1 MVILW
6 LFIGDSAMVKQV
18 IIDKGI
24 PFLEGVFPPEIEVL
38 YLSPE
43 DITPEA
49 VRYADALFVRTRTQ
63 INKELLH
70 GSNVRF
76 VATAT
81 IGFDH
86 IDQDYCREAGIHWVS
101 CPGCNAQAVCDYV
114 EEAIATYS
122 AASYSPQSGRPIG
135 GTPSY
140 SSPCER
146 PILGIIGYG
155 HVGKLVAQMAER
167 KGYKV
172 LLSDPPLGIGL
183 PLEQLAPLCDVLT
196 FHTPLTREGEY
207 PTYHLCDANILRLCK
222 PGTLI
227 INAAR
232 GGVIDE
238 QALLSCLSPLAS
250 SPQRLIASI
259 DCWENEPNINQE
271 LLKHIE
277 LASFHIAGYSIQG
290 KMNASEMCLHAFC
303 EFFSLPIL
311 SINKKV
317 VPLQGD
323 SEPGWLKRIS
333 DQLKAQPE
341 HFEQLR
347 KQYKLR

>member
-1 MVILW
+1 
-6 LFIGDSAMVKQV
+6 MVKQV
-18 IIDKGI
+18 VIDKGI

-38 YLSPE
+38 HLSPE

-49 VRYADALFVRTRTQ
+49 VRYADALFVRTRTR

-70 GSNVRF
+70 GSNIRF

-101 CPGCNAQAVCDYV
+101 CPGCNAQAVCEYV
-114 EEAIATYS
+114 EEAIA
-122 AASYSPQSGRPIG
+122 
-135 GTPSY
+135 
-140 SSPCER
+140 SSPHCLIASS
-146 PILGIIGYG
+146 PHCLIASSPLTVGIVGYG

-183 PLEQLAPLCDVLT
+183 PLEQLAPLCDVIT

-207 PTYHLCDANILRLCK
+207 PTYHLCDANILRLCQ

-232 GGVIDE
+232 GGIIDE
-238 QALLSCLSPLAS
+238 QALLSTLNTKHSTLNYKTA
-250 SPQRLIASI
+250 I
-259 DCWENEPNINQE
+259 DCWENEPNLNQD
-271 LLKHIE
+271 LLKHVD

-290 KMNASEMCLHAFC
+290 KMNASEMCLRAFC

-333 DQLKAQPE
+333 AQLKAAPE

>member
-1 MVILW
+1 MI
-6 LFIGDSAMVKQV
+6 KQV
-18 IIDKGI
+18 VIDRGI
-24 PFLEGVFPPEIEVL
+24 PFLDGVFPPEIDVRF
-38 YLSPE
+38 LSPE
-43 DITPEA
+43 EITPQA
-49 VRYADALFVRTRTQ
+49 VRCADALFVRTRTN
-63 INKELLH
+63 INKELLS

-114 EEAIATYS
+114 EEAITS
-122 AASYSPQSGRPIG
+122 IKSDKSELTVGV
-135 GTPSY
+135 
-140 SSPCER
+140 
-146 PILGIIGYG
+146 IGYG
-155 HVGKLVAQMAER
+155 HVGKLVARMAEKR
-167 KGYKV
+167 GYTV

-183 PLEQLAPLCDVLT
+183 SLEQLAPQCDVLT

-207 PTYHLCDANILRLCK
+207 PTYHLCDANILRRCK

-238 QALLSCLSPLAS
+238 QALLSQLSTLNSQLSTA
-250 SPQRLIASI
+250 I
-259 DCWENEPNINQE
+259 DCWDGEPKLNQE
-271 LLKHIE
+271 LLKKVN

-290 KMNASEMCLHAFC
+290 KMNASEMCLRAFC

-311 SINKKV
+311 SINKKA

-323 SEPGWLKRIS
+323 SEKGWLLRITE
-333 DQLKAQPE
+333 QLKANPE
-341 HFEQLR
+341 QFEQFR

>member
-1 MVILW
+1 
-6 LFIGDSAMVKQV
+6 MVKQV

-24 PFLEGVFPPEIEVL
+24 PFLEGVFPPEIDVR

-43 DITPEA
+43 EITPEA

-63 INKELLH
+63 INKGLLH

-86 IDQDYCREAGIHWVS
+86 IDQEFCREAGIHWVS

-114 EEAIATYS
+114 EEAIAYLR
-122 AASYSPQSGRPIG
+122 PQQSQLTIG
-135 GTPSY
+135 VV
-140 SSPCER
+140 
-146 PILGIIGYG
+146 GYG
-155 HVGKLVAQMAER
+155 HVGKLVAQMAQR
-167 KGYKV
+167 RGYQV
-172 LLSDPPLGIGL
+172 LLSDPPLGIGMS
-183 PLEQLAPLCDVLT
+183 LEELAPLCDVLT
-196 FHTPLTREGEY
+196 FHTPLTRTGKY
-207 PTYHLCDANILRLCK
+207 PTYHLCNADILRRCQ
-222 PGTLI
+222 PNTLI

-238 QALLSCLSPLAS
+238 QALLSTLNT
-250 SPQRLIASI
+250 QRSTLNYTTAI
-259 DCWENEPNINQE
+259 DCWENEPNLNQE
-271 LLKHIE
+271 LLKKVD

-290 KMNASEMCLHAFC
+290 KMNASEMCLRAFC

-323 SEPGWLKRIS
+323 SEPSWLKRIS
-333 DQLKAQPE
+333 DQLKAKPE
-341 HFEQLR
+341 YFEQLR
-347 KQYKLR
+347 KSYPLR

>member
-1 MVILW
+1 MI
-6 LFIGDSAMVKQV
+6 KQV
-18 IIDKGI
+18 IIDSGI
-24 PFLEGVFPPEIEVL
+24 PFLEGVFPSEIEVL

-43 DITPEA
+43 QITSEA
-49 VRYADALFVRTRTQ
+49 VRCADALFIRTRTQ

-86 IDQDYCREAGIHWVS
+86 IDQDFCREAGIYWVS

-114 EEAIATYS
+114 EEAIA
-122 AASYSPQSGRPIG
+122 
-135 GTPSY
+135 
-140 SSPCER
+140 SSPHHLIASS
-146 PILGIIGYG
+146 PLTIGIVGYG

-172 LLSDPPLGIGL
+172 LLSDPPLDIGMSL
-183 PLEQLAPLCDVLT
+183 NELAPLCDVLT
-196 FHTPLTREGEY
+196 FHTPLTHEGEH
-207 PTYHLCDANILRLCK
+207 PTYHLCDANILSRFK

-238 QALLSCLSPLAS
+238 QALLSQLSTLNFQLS
-250 SPQRLIASI
+250 TVI
-259 DCWENEPNINQE
+259 DCWEGEPNLNKE
-271 LLKHIE
+271 LLKHVD

-290 KMNASEMCLHAFC
+290 KMNASEMCLRAFC

-311 SINKKV
+311 SINKKA

-323 SEPGWLKRIS
+323 SESGWLKRIS

-347 KQYKLR
+347 KQYRLR

>member
-1 MVILW
+1 MVR
-6 LFIGDSAMVKQV
+6 QV

-24 PFLEGVFPPEIEVL
+24 PFLEGVFPPEIDVR

-43 DITPEA
+43 DITPET
-49 VRYADALFVRTRTQ
+49 VRCADALFVRTRTQ

-101 CPGCNAQAVCDYV
+101 CPGCNALAVCDYV
-114 EEAIATYS
+114 EEAIS
-122 AASYSPQSGRPIG
+122 SIKSGENVLTIG
-135 GTPSY
+135 
-140 SSPCER
+140 
-146 PILGIIGYG
+146 IVGYG
-155 HVGKLVAQMAER
+155 HVGKLVAQMAQR
-167 KGYKV
+167 RGYQV
-172 LLSDPPLGIGL
+172 LLSDPPLGIGMS
-183 PLEQLAPLCDVLT
+183 LEQLAPLCDVLT
-196 FHTPLTREGEY
+196 FHTPLTREGEH
-207 PTYHLCDANILRLCK
+207 PTYHLCNETILRLCK
-222 PGTLI
+222 PNTLL

-238 QALLSCLSPLAS
+238 QALLSTLNTQHSTLNYTTA
-250 SPQRLIASI
+250 I
-259 DCWENEPNINQE
+259 DCWENEPNLNQE
-271 LLKHIE
+271 LLKKVD

-311 SINKKV
+311 SINKKA

-323 SEPGWLKRIS
+323 SEKGWLLRITE
-333 DQLKAQPE
+333 QLKATPE

-347 KQYKLR
+347 KQYRLR

>member
-1 MVILW
+1 
-6 LFIGDSAMVKQV
+6 MVKQV
-18 IIDKGI
+18 VIDKGI

-38 YLSPE
+38 HLSPE

-49 VRYADALFVRTRTQ
+49 VRYADALFVRTRTR

-70 GSNVRF
+70 GSNIRF

-114 EEAIATYS
+114 EEAIA
-122 AASYSPQSGRPIG
+122 
-135 GTPSY
+135 
-140 SSPCER
+140 SSPHR
-146 PILGIIGYG
+146 LIASSPITVGIVGYG

-183 PLEQLAPLCDVLT
+183 PLEQLAPLCDIIT

-232 GGVIDE
+232 GGIIDE
-238 QALLSCLSPLAS
+238 QALLSCLNPLPFRDGMGVGTA
-250 SPQRLIASI
+250 I
-259 DCWENEPNINQE
+259 DCWENEPNLNQD
-271 LLKHIE
+271 LLKHVD

-290 KMNASEMCLHAFC
+290 KMNASEMCLRAFC

-333 DQLKAQPE
+333 AQLKASPE

>member
-1 MVILW
+1 
-6 LFIGDSAMVKQV
+6 MVKQV

-24 PFLEGVFPPEIEVL
+24 PFLEGVFPPEIDVR

-43 DITPEA
+43 EITPET
-49 VRYADALFVRTRTQ
+49 VRCADALFVRTRTK
-63 INKELLH
+63 INKELLQ
-70 GSNVRF
+70 GSNIRF

-114 EEAIATYS
+114 EEAIS
-122 AASYSPQSGRPIG
+122 SIKSGENALTIG
-135 GTPSY
+135 VV
-140 SSPCER
+140 
-146 PILGIIGYG
+146 GYG
-155 HVGKLVAQMAER
+155 HVGQLVAQMAQKR
-167 KGYKV
+167 GYQV
-172 LLSDPPLGIGL
+172 LLSDPPLGIGMS
-183 PLEQLAPLCDVLT
+183 LEQLAPLCDVLT
-196 FHTPLTREGEY
+196 FHTPLTHDGEH

-238 QALLSCLSPLAS
+238 QALLSTLNTKHSTLNYKTA
-250 SPQRLIASI
+250 I
-259 DCWENEPNINQE
+259 DCWENEPNLNQE
-271 LLKHIE
+271 LLKKVD

-290 KMNASEMCLHAFC
+290 KMNASEMCLRAFC

-323 SEPGWLKRIS
+323 SELGWLKRIS
-333 DQLKAQPE
+333 DQLKATPE

-347 KQYKLR
+347 KQYRLR

>member
-1 MVILW
+1 
-6 LFIGDSAMVKQV
+6 MVKQV

-24 PFLEGVFPPEIEVL
+24 PFLEGVFPPEIDVR

-43 DITPEA
+43 EITPEA
-49 VRYADALFVRTRTQ
+49 VRCADALFVRTRTQ
-63 INKELLH
+63 INKELLQ
-70 GSNVRF
+70 GSNIRF

-114 EEAIATYS
+114 EEAIS
-122 AASYSPQSGRPIG
+122 SIKSGENALTIG
-135 GTPSY
+135 
-140 SSPCER
+140 
-146 PILGIIGYG
+146 IVGYG
-155 HVGKLVAQMAER
+155 HVGQLVAQMAQKR
-167 KGYKV
+167 GYQV
-172 LLSDPPLGIGL
+172 LLSDPPLGIGMS
-183 PLEQLAPLCDVLT
+183 LEQLAPLCDVLT
-196 FHTPLTREGEY
+196 FHTPLTREGEH

-222 PGTLI
+222 PNTLI

-232 GGVIDE
+232 GGVVDE
-238 QALLSCLSPLAS
+238 QALIPFLSPLAL
-250 SPQRLIASI
+250 SPRRLIACI
-259 DCWENEPNINQE
+259 DCWEGEPNLNQE
-271 LLKHIE
+271 LLKKVD

-290 KMNASEMCLHAFC
+290 KMNASEMCLRAFC

-311 SINKKV
+311 SINKKA

-323 SEPGWLKRIS
+323 SEKGWLMRITE
-333 DQLKAQPE
+333 QLKASPE

-347 KQYKLR
+347 KQYRLR

>member
-1 MVILW
+1 MLI
-6 LFIGDSAMVKQV
+6 

-24 PFLEGVFPPEIEVL
+24 PFLDGVFGSDIEVL
-38 YLSPE
+38 YLAPE
-43 DITPEA
+43 DITAYVVKE
-49 VRYADALFVRTRTQ
+49 ADALFVRTRTR
-63 INKELLH
+63 IDERLL
-70 GSNVRF
+70 GDSKVRF

-86 IDQDYCREAGIHWVS
+86 IDQEFCHKAGIHWVS

-114 EEAIATYS
+114 EEAIS
-122 AASYSPQSGRPIG
+122 SIKSGESGLTIG
-135 GTPSY
+135 VV
-140 SSPCER
+140 
-146 PILGIIGYG
+146 GYG
-155 HVGKLVAQMAER
+155 HVGKLVASMAEKR
-167 KGYKV
+167 GYKV
-172 LLSDPPLGIGL
+172 LLSDPPLGIGIS
-183 PLEQLAPLCDVLT
+183 LEELAPLCDVLT
-196 FHTPLTREGEY
+196 FHTPLTQEGKY
-207 PTYHLCDANILRLCK
+207 PTYHLCNADIFRLCK
-222 PGTLI
+222 PNTLI

-238 QALLSCLSPLAS
+238 QALLSTVNGQLLTV
-250 SPQRLIASI
+250 I
-259 DCWENEPNINQE
+259 DCWEGEPHLNQE
-271 LLKHIE
+271 LLKKVD

-290 KMNASEMCLHAFC
+290 KMNASEMCLKAFC

-311 SINKKV
+311 SINKKA

-333 DQLKAQPE
+333 DQLKTMPE

>member
-1 MVILW
+1 
-6 LFIGDSAMVKQV
+6 MVKQV
-18 IIDKGI
+18 VIDKGI

-38 YLSPE
+38 HLSPE

-49 VRYADALFVRTRTQ
+49 VRYADALFVRTRTR

-70 GSNVRF
+70 GSNIRF

-101 CPGCNAQAVCDYV
+101 CPGCNAQAVCDYG
-114 EEAIATYS
+114 EEAIA
-122 AASYSPQSGRPIG
+122 
-135 GTPSY
+135 
-140 SSPCER
+140 SSPHR
-146 PILGIIGYG
+146 LIASSPLTVGIVGYG
-155 HVGKLVAQMAER
+155 HVGKLVAQMAQR
-167 KGYKV
+167 RGYQV
-172 LLSDPPLGIGL
+172 LLSDPPLGIGMS
-183 PLEQLAPLCDVLT
+183 LEQLAPLCNVLT
-196 FHTPLTREGEY
+196 FHTPLTHDGEH
-207 PTYHLCDANILRLCK
+207 PTYHLCDETILRLCK
-222 PGTLI
+222 PNTLL

-250 SPQRLIASI
+250 SPHRLIASI
-259 DCWENEPNINQE
+259 DCWENEPNLNQE
-271 LLKHIE
+271 LLKHVD

-290 KMNASEMCLHAFC
+290 KMNASEMCLRAFC

-323 SEPGWLKRIS
+323 SDTGWLQRIS
-333 DQLKAQPE
+333 NQLKARPE
-341 HFEQLR
+341 AFEQLR

>member
-1 MVILW
+1 MI
-6 LFIGDSAMVKQV
+6 KQV
-18 IIDKGI
+18 VIDRGI
-24 PFLEGVFPPEIEVL
+24 PFLDGVFPPEIDVRF
-38 YLSPE
+38 LSPE
-43 DITPEA
+43 EITPQA
-49 VRYADALFVRTRTQ
+49 VRCADALFVRTRTN
-63 INKELLH
+63 INKELLS

-114 EEAIATYS
+114 EEAITS
-122 AASYSPQSGRPIG
+122 IKSDKSELTVGV
-135 GTPSY
+135 
-140 SSPCER
+140 
-146 PILGIIGYG
+146 IGYG
-155 HVGKLVAQMAER
+155 HVGKLVARMAEKR
-167 KGYKV
+167 GYTV

-183 PLEQLAPLCDVLT
+183 SLEQLAPQCDVLT

-207 PTYHLCDANILRLCK
+207 PTYHLCDANILRRCK

-238 QALLSCLSPLAS
+238 QALLSQLSTLV
-250 SPQRLIASI
+250 QRSRSFERMRDKNSQLSTAI
-259 DCWENEPNINQE
+259 DCWDGEPKLNQE
-271 LLKHIE
+271 LLKKVN
-277 LASFHIAGYSIQG
+277 LASFHIAGYSIRG
-290 KMNASEMCLHAFC
+290 KMNASEMCLRAFC

-311 SINKKV
+311 SINKKA

-323 SEPGWLKRIS
+323 SEKGWLLRITE
-333 DQLKAQPE
+333 QLKANPE
-341 HFEQLR
+341 QFEQFR

>member
-1 MVILW
+1 
-6 LFIGDSAMVKQV
+6 MVKQV

-24 PFLEGVFPPEIEVL
+24 PFLEGVFPPEIDVR

-43 DITPEA
+43 DITPET
-49 VRYADALFVRTRTQ
+49 VRCADALFVRTRTQ

-86 IDQDYCREAGIHWVS
+86 IDQDYCREAGIRWVS

-114 EEAIATYS
+114 EEAIS
-122 AASYSPQSGRPIG
+122 SIKSGKNALTIG
-135 GTPSY
+135 
-140 SSPCER
+140 
-146 PILGIIGYG
+146 IVGYG
-155 HVGKLVAQMAER
+155 HVGKLVAQMAQR
-167 KGYKV
+167 RGYQV
-172 LLSDPPLGIGL
+172 LLSDPPLGIGMS
-183 PLEQLAPLCDVLT
+183 LEQLAPLCDVLT

-207 PTYHLCDANILRLCK
+207 PTYHLCDETILRLCK
-222 PGTLI
+222 PNTLL

-250 SPQRLIASI
+250 SPHRLIASI
-259 DCWENEPNINQE
+259 DCWENEPNLNQE
-271 LLKHIE
+271 LLKKVD

-290 KMNASEMCLHAFC
+290 KMNASEMCLRAFC

-311 SINKKV
+311 SINKKA

-323 SEPGWLKRIS
+323 SEKGWLLRITE
-333 DQLKAQPE
+333 QLKATPE

-347 KQYKLR
+347 KQYRLR

>member
-1 MVILW
+1 
-6 LFIGDSAMVKQV
+6 MVKQV
-18 IIDKGI
+18 IVDKGI
-24 PFLEGVFPPEIEVL
+24 PFLEGVFPPEIEVR

-43 DITPEA
+43 EITPEA
-49 VRYADALFVRTRTQ
+49 VRHAHALFVRTRTQ

-86 IDQDYCREAGIHWVS
+86 IDQDYCREAGIRWVS

-114 EEAIATYS
+114 EEAIS
-122 AASYSPQSGRPIG
+122 SIKSGENALTIG
-135 GTPSY
+135 
-140 SSPCER
+140 
-146 PILGIIGYG
+146 IVGYG
-155 HVGKLVAQMAER
+155 HVGKLVAQMAQR
-167 KGYKV
+167 RGYQV
-172 LLSDPPLGIGL
+172 LLSDPPLGIGMS
-183 PLEQLAPLCDVLT
+183 LEQLAPLCDVLT
-196 FHTPLTREGEY
+196 FHTPLTREGEH

-222 PGTLI
+222 PNTLI

-238 QALLSCLSPLAS
+238 QALYAQLSTINCQLSTA
-250 SPQRLIASI
+250 I
-259 DCWENEPNINQE
+259 DCWENEPNLNQE
-271 LLKHIE
+271 LLKKVD

-290 KMNASEMCLHAFC
+290 KMNASEMCLRAFC

-311 SINKKV
+311 SINKKA

-323 SEPGWLKRIS
+323 SEKGWLMRITE
-333 DQLKAQPE
+333 QLKASPE

-347 KQYKLR
+347 KQYRLR

>member
-1 MVILW
+1 
-6 LFIGDSAMVKQV
+6 MVKQV
-18 IIDKGI
+18 VIDKGI

-43 DITPEA
+43 EITPEA

-63 INKELLH
+63 INKELLE

-122 AASYSPQSGRPIG
+122 AASDSPQSGRPIG

-140 SSPCER
+140 SSPCKR

-155 HVGKLVAQMAER
+155 HVGKLVAQMAQR
-167 KGYKV
+167 RGYKV
-172 LLSDPPLGIGL
+172 LLSDPPLGIGMS
-183 PLEQLAPLCDVLT
+183 LEELAPLCDVLT
-196 FHTPLTREGEY
+196 FHTPLTREGEH
-207 PTYHLCDANILRLCK
+207 PTYHLCDADILRLCK

-238 QALLSCLSPLAS
+238 QALLATLNTKLSTLNYTTA
-250 SPQRLIASI
+250 I
-259 DCWENEPNINQE
+259 DCWENEPNLNQE
-271 LLKHIE
+271 LLKHVD

-290 KMNASEMCLHAFC
+290 KMNASEMCLRAFC

-323 SEPGWLKRIS
+323 SKKGWLLRITE
-333 DQLKAQPE
+333 QLKANPE

-347 KQYKLR
+347 KSYPLR

>member
-1 MVILW
+1 
-6 LFIGDSAMVKQV
+6 MVKQV
-18 IIDKGI
+18 VIDKGI

-38 YLSPE
+38 HLSPE

-49 VRYADALFVRTRTQ
+49 VRYADALFVRTRTR

-70 GSNVRF
+70 GSNIRF

-114 EEAIATYS
+114 EEAIA
-122 AASYSPQSGRPIG
+122 
-135 GTPSY
+135 
-140 SSPCER
+140 SSPHR
-146 PILGIIGYG
+146 LIASSPITVGIVGYG

-183 PLEQLAPLCDVLT
+183 PLEQLAPLCDIIT

-238 QALLSCLSPLAS
+238 QALLSCLNPLPFRERMGVGTA
-250 SPQRLIASI
+250 I
-259 DCWENEPNINQE
+259 DCWENEPNLNQD
-271 LLKHIE
+271 LLKHVD

-290 KMNASEMCLHAFC
+290 KMNASEMCLRAFC

-311 SINKKV
+311 SINKKL

-333 DQLKAQPE
+333 AQLKASPE

>member
-1 MVILW
+1 
-6 LFIGDSAMVKQV
+6 MVKQV

-38 YLSPE
+38 HLSPE
-43 DITPEA
+43 DITPES

-114 EEAIATYS
+114 EEAIS
-122 AASYSPQSGRPIG
+122 SIKSGENALTIG
-135 GTPSY
+135 
-140 SSPCER
+140 
-146 PILGIIGYG
+146 IVGYG
-155 HVGKLVAQMAER
+155 HVGKLVAQMAQR
-167 KGYKV
+167 RGYQV
-172 LLSDPPLGIGL
+172 LLSDPPLGIGMS
-183 PLEQLAPLCDVLT
+183 LEQLVPLCDVLT

-207 PTYHLCDANILRLCK
+207 PTYHLCDETILRLCK
-222 PGTLI
+222 PGTLL

-238 QALLSCLSPLAS
+238 QALLSYLSPLAS
-250 SPQRLIASI
+250 SPHRLIASI
-259 DCWENEPNINQE
+259 DCWENEPNLNQE
-271 LLKHIE
+271 LLKHVE

-290 KMNASEMCLHAFC
+290 KMNASEMCLRAFC

-333 DQLKAQPE
+333 DQLKAAPE

>member
-1 MVILW
+1 
-6 LFIGDSAMVKQV
+6 MVKQV

-24 PFLEGVFPPEIEVL
+24 PFLEGVFPPEIDVR

-43 DITPEA
+43 EITPEA
-49 VRYADALFVRTRTQ
+49 VRCADALFVRTRTK
-63 INKELLH
+63 INKELLQ
-70 GSNVRF
+70 GSNIRF

-114 EEAIATYS
+114 EEAIS
-122 AASYSPQSGRPIG
+122 SIKSGENALTIG
-135 GTPSY
+135 VV
-140 SSPCER
+140 
-146 PILGIIGYG
+146 GYG
-155 HVGKLVAQMAER
+155 HVGQLVAQMAQKR
-167 KGYKV
+167 GYQV
-172 LLSDPPLGIGL
+172 LLSDPPLGIGMS
-183 PLEQLAPLCDVLT
+183 LEQLAPLCDVLT
-196 FHTPLTREGEY
+196 FHTPLTREGEH

-222 PGTLI
+222 PNTLI

-238 QALLSCLSPLAS
+238 QALLSTLNTKHSTLNYKTA
-250 SPQRLIASI
+250 I
-259 DCWENEPNINQE
+259 DCWEGEPNLNQE
-271 LLKHIE
+271 LLKKVN

-290 KMNASEMCLHAFC
+290 KMNASEMCLRAFC

-311 SINKKV
+311 SINKKA

-333 DQLKAQPE
+333 DQLKAAPE

-347 KQYKLR
+347 KNYPLR

>member
-1 MVILW
+1 M
-6 LFIGDSAMVKQV
+6 QV

-24 PFLEGVFPPEIEVL
+24 PFLDDVFPPEIEVL

-43 DITPEA
+43 DITPEVVHNA
-49 VRYADALFVRTRTQ
+49 NALFVRTRTR

-70 GSNVRF
+70 GSNVQF

-86 IDQDYCREAGIHWVS
+86 IDQVYCREANIQWVS

-114 EEAIATYS
+114 EEAI
-122 AASYSPQSGRPIG
+122 
-135 GTPSY
+135 
-140 SSPCER
+140 SSLKSNKTNLT
-146 PILGIIGYG
+146 IGIIGYG
-155 HVGKLVAQMAER
+155 HVGKLVAKMAER
-167 KGYKV
+167 NGHRV

-183 PLEQLAPLCDVLT
+183 SLEEMAPKCDVLT
-196 FHTPLTREGEY
+196 FHTPLTHDSKH
-207 PTYHLCDANILRLCK
+207 PTYHLCNDAILSLCK
-222 PGTLI
+222 PDALI

-238 QALLSCLSPLAS
+238 QALIHHLQQSPTT
-250 SPQRLIASI
+250 QTVI
-259 DCWENEPNINQE
+259 DCWENEPQINLQ
-271 LLKHIE
+271 LLQ
-277 LASFHIAGYSIQG
+277 LSNVATFHIAGYSIAG
-290 KMNASEMCLHAFC
+290 KMRASEMCLEAFYK
-303 EFFSLPIL
+303 FFSLPIL

-317 VPLQGD
+317 VPLHGD
-323 SEPGWLKRIS
+323 SASGWLKRIS

>member
-1 MVILW
+1 
-6 LFIGDSAMVKQV
+6 MVKQV

-24 PFLEGVFPPEIEVL
+24 PFLEGVFPPEIDVH

-43 DITPEA
+43 QITPEA
-49 VRYADALFVRTRTQ
+49 VRCADALFVRTRTQ
-63 INKELLH
+63 INEALLH
-70 GSNVRF
+70 GSNIRF

-114 EEAIATYS
+114 EEAIS
-122 AASYSPQSGRPIG
+122 SIKSGENALTIG
-135 GTPSY
+135 
-140 SSPCER
+140 
-146 PILGIIGYG
+146 IVGYG

-207 PTYHLCDANILRLCK
+207 PTYHLCDVNILRLCK

-238 QALLSCLSPLAS
+238 QALLSTLNTKHSTLNYKTA
-250 SPQRLIASI
+250 I
-259 DCWENEPNINQE
+259 DCWENEPNLNQE
-271 LLKHIE
+271 LLKYVD

-290 KMNASEMCLHAFC
+290 KMNASEMCLRAFC

-311 SINKKV
+311 SINKKA

-333 DQLKAQPE
+333 DQLKAAPE

-347 KQYKLR
+347 KNYPLR

>member
-1 MVILW
+1 
-6 LFIGDSAMVKQV
+6 MVKQV

-24 PFLEGVFPPEIEVL
+24 PFLEGVFPPEIDVR

-43 DITPEA
+43 DITPET
-49 VRYADALFVRTRTQ
+49 VRCADALFVRTRTQ

-114 EEAIATYS
+114 EEAIS
-122 AASYSPQSGRPIG
+122 SIKSGENALTIG
-135 GTPSY
+135 
-140 SSPCER
+140 
-146 PILGIIGYG
+146 IVGYG
-155 HVGKLVAQMAER
+155 HVGKLVAQMAQR
-167 KGYKV
+167 QGYQV
-172 LLSDPPLGIGL
+172 LLSDPPLGIGMS
-183 PLEQLAPLCDVLT
+183 LEQLAPLCDVLT
-196 FHTPLTREGEY
+196 FHTPLTREGEH
-207 PTYHLCDANILRLCK
+207 PTYHLCDETILRLCK
-222 PGTLI
+222 PNTLL

-238 QALLSCLSPLAS
+238 QSLNSQLLTLNSQLSTA
-250 SPQRLIASI
+250 I
-259 DCWENEPNINQE
+259 DCWENEPDLNQE
-271 LLKHIE
+271 LLKKVD

-290 KMNASEMCLHAFC
+290 KMNASEMCLRAFC

-311 SINKKV
+311 SINKKA

-323 SEPGWLKRIS
+323 SEKGWLLRITE
-333 DQLKAQPE
+333 QLKATPE

-347 KQYKLR
+347 KQYRLR

>member
-1 MVILW
+1 
-6 LFIGDSAMVKQV
+6 MVKQV

-38 YLSPE
+38 HLSPE
-43 DITPEA
+43 DITPES
-49 VRYADALFVRTRTQ
+49 VRHADALFVRTRTQ

-70 GSNVRF
+70 GSNVQF

-122 AASYSPQSGRPIG
+122 TASDSPQSGRPIG
-135 GTPSY
+135 GRPSY

-146 PILGIIGYG
+146 PILGIVGYG
-155 HVGKLVAQMAER
+155 HVGKLVAQMAQR
-167 KGYKV
+167 RGYKV
-172 LLSDPPLGIGL
+172 LLSDPPLGIGMSL
-183 PLEQLAPLCDVLT
+183 NELVPLCDVLT
-196 FHTPLTREGEY
+196 FHTPLTREGEH

-232 GGVIDE
+232 GGIIDE
-238 QALLSCLSPLAS
+238 QALLPCLITS
-250 SPQRLIASI
+250 SPHRLIASI
-259 DCWENEPNINQE
+259 DCCENEPLLNQA
-271 LLKHIE
+271 LLEKVD

-290 KMNASEMCLHAFC
+290 KMNASEMCLRAFC

-333 DQLKAQPE
+333 AQLKATPE

-347 KQYKLR
+347 KQYRLR

>member
-1 MVILW
+1 
-6 LFIGDSAMVKQV
+6 MVKQV

-38 YLSPE
+38 HLSPE
-43 DITPEA
+43 DITPES

-70 GSNVRF
+70 ESNVRF

-114 EEAIATYS
+114 EEAIA
-122 AASYSPQSGRPIG
+122 
-135 GTPSY
+135 
-140 SSPCER
+140 SSPHCLIASS
-146 PILGIIGYG
+146 PLTIGIIGYG
-155 HVGKLVAQMAER
+155 HVGKLVAQMTER

-232 GGVIDE
+232 GGVVDE
-238 QALLSCLSPLAS
+238 QALIPFLSPH
-250 SPQRLIASI
+250 RLIACI
-259 DCWENEPNINQE
+259 DCWKGEPNLNRD
-271 LLKHIE
+271 LLQKVD

-290 KMNASEMCLHAFC
+290 KMNASEMCLRAFC

-333 DQLKAQPE
+333 AQLKAAPE

-347 KQYKLR
+347 KNYPLR

>member
-1 MVILW
+1 
-6 LFIGDSAMVKQV
+6 MVKQV

-38 YLSPE
+38 HLSPE
-43 DITPEA
+43 DITPAA

-114 EEAIATYS
+114 EEAIAS
-122 AASYSPQSGRPIG
+122 SSHCLIA
-135 GTPSY
+135 
-140 SSPCER
+140 SSPLT
-146 PILGIIGYG
+146 IGIIGYG

-167 KGYKV
+167 KGYRV

-183 PLEQLAPLCDVLT
+183 SLRELAPQCDVLT

-222 PGTLI
+222 PGTLL

-238 QALLSCLSPLAS
+238 QALLSYLSPLAS
-250 SPQRLIASI
+250 SPHRLIASI
-259 DCWENEPNINQE
+259 DCWENEPNINQD
-271 LLKHIE
+271 LLKYVD

-290 KMNASEMCLHAFC
+290 KMNASEMCLRAFC

-323 SEPGWLKRIS
+323 SEPGWLKRVS
-333 DQLKAQPE
+333 DQLKAAPE

>member
-1 MVILW
+1 MLI
-6 LFIGDSAMVKQV
+6 

-24 PFLEGVFPPEIEVL
+24 PFLDGVFGSDIKVL
-38 YLSPE
+38 HLAPE
-43 DITPEA
+43 DITA
-49 VRYADALFVRTRTQ
+49 DVVREADALFVRTRTR
-63 INKELLH
+63 IDKELLA
-70 GSNVRF
+70 GSKVRF

-114 EEAIATYS
+114 EEAISSIKSEES
-122 AASYSPQSGRPIG
+122 ALTIG
-135 GTPSY
+135 
-140 SSPCER
+140 
-146 PILGIIGYG
+146 IVGYG

-167 KGYKV
+167 NGYRV
-172 LLSDPPLGIGL
+172 LLSDPPLGIGMS
-183 PLEQLAPLCDVLT
+183 LEELAPLCDVLT
-196 FHTPLTREGEY
+196 FHTPLTQEGKY
-207 PTYHLCDANILRLCK
+207 PTYHLCNADVFRLCK
-222 PGTLI
+222 PNTLI

-238 QALLSCLSPLAS
+238 QALLSTVNGQLLTV
-250 SPQRLIASI
+250 I
-259 DCWENEPNINQE
+259 DCWEGEPHLNQE
-271 LLKHIE
+271 LLKKVD

-290 KMNASEMCLHAFC
+290 KMNASEMCLKAFC

-311 SINKKV
+311 SINKKA

-333 DQLKAQPE
+333 DQLKTMPE

>member
-1 MVILW
+1 
-6 LFIGDSAMVKQV
+6 MVKQV

-38 YLSPE
+38 HLSPE
-43 DITPEA
+43 DITPES

-114 EEAIATYS
+114 EEAIA
-122 AASYSPQSGRPIG
+122 
-135 GTPSY
+135 
-140 SSPCER
+140 SSPLT
-146 PILGIIGYG
+146 IGIIGYG
-155 HVGKLVAQMAER
+155 HVGKLVAQMAQR
-167 KGYKV
+167 RGYQV
-172 LLSDPPLGIGL
+172 LLSDPPLGIGMS
-183 PLEQLAPLCDVLT
+183 LEQLAPLCDVLT
-196 FHTPLTREGEY
+196 FHTPLTQDGEH

-250 SPQRLIASI
+250 SPHRLIASI
-259 DCWENEPNINQE
+259 DCWENEPNINQD
-271 LLKHIE
+271 LLKHVE

-290 KMNASEMCLHAFC
+290 KMNASEMCLRAFC

-323 SEPGWLKRIS
+323 SEPGWLKRVS
-333 DQLKAQPE
+333 DQLKAAPE

-347 KQYKLR
+347 KQYRLR